1 MAKKLKSSWNIKQ
14 FLGIIL
20 TCTITTVLIVQVLNS
35 RRDAEIARIMQILP
49 HLDANAGGQNGKLI
63 AAEGVVDPTTTTA
76 TTPQTQG
83 TLVTGL
89 SAKGDL
95 GPHDNEILARL
106 ESLALELEK
115 SQKLQAQK
123 FERERRILEK
133 KITNLRGLPPDL
145 TLLEKLAF
153 LFPYDPARRFPAYIW
168 QTWNYDKLKYSK
180 GTRTRMRNRRLLNDL
195 KSNKQ
200 NWDDKNP
207 GFVHEVL
214 SDKNMEA
221 LVHYHYHKIPEII
234 TAFDSLPST
243 VLKVDFFKYLVLLAK
258 GGLYADM
265 DTVPLQPIPNWI
277 PEDMDPLGIGLLV
290 GIEYDSPVNDQ
301 TVWKNTYAR
310 RLQFGNWIIQ
320 AKPGHPV
327 LRSIVAQITEETLRK
342 LEEEIDA
349 EETDV
354 GVASGSGSGSKF
366 GRNTLARLKS
376 KTSLMKT
383 PDDDLGIMKWTGSG
397 VWTDAVFTYFNDYMK
412 SGLFSKTTWRD
423 FHNLLEPKL
432 LSDVLV
438 FPEFTFNAP
447 AEINSNDLYKDL
459 YFTTHEFK
467 KFWKTGKP
475 REGKEKRDGAE
486 Q

>member
-1 MAKKLKSSWNIKQ
+1 MKRKLKSSWNIKQ
-14 FLGIIL
+14 LLGVIL

-35 RRDAEIARIMQILP
+35 RRDAQIAKIMQLLP
-49 HLDANAGGQNGKLI
+49 NLDSHAGQNGKLI
-63 AAEGVVDPTTTTA
+63 AADGAIDPTA
-76 TTPQTQG
+76 TMQSQTG
-83 TLVTGL
+83 NALVTGL
-89 SAKGDL
+89 SGKGDL

-115 SQKLQAQK
+115 SQKLQVQK

-133 KITNLRGLPPDL
+133 KITDLRGLPSDL

-168 QTWNYDKLKYSK
+168 QTWNYDNLKYSK

-214 SDKNMEA
+214 SDKNVEA

-277 PEDMDPLGIGLLV
+277 PEDMDPLNIGLLV
-290 GIEYDSPVNDQ
+290 GVEYDSPANDK
-301 TVWKNTYAR
+301 TLWKDTYAR

-327 LRSIVAQITEETLRK
+327 LRSIVAQITEETLRR
-342 LEEEIDA
+342 LEEEGDA
-349 EETDV
+349 EEVDV
-354 GVASGSGSGSKF
+354 EAGSGSGSGQ
-366 GRNTLARLKS
+366 RTLARLKS
-376 KTSLMKT
+376 KAKFMKA

-397 VWTDAVFTYFNDYMK
+397 VWTDAIFTYFNDYMK
-412 SGLFSKTTWRD
+412 SGLFTKTTWKD
-423 FHNLLEPKL
+423 
-432 LSDVLV
+432 STV
-438 FPEFTFNAP
+438 FW
-447 AEINSNDLYKDL
+447 SQSY
-459 YFTTHEFK
+459 
-467 KFWKTGKP
+467 
-475 REGKEKRDGAE
+475 
-486 Q
+486 

>member
-35 RRDAEIARIMQILP
+35 RRDAEIAKIMQILP
-49 HLDANAGGQNGKLI
+49 NLDANAGGQNGKLI

-258 GGLYADM
+258 GWSLRRYGYRSFATNPQL
-265 DTVPLQPIPNWI
+265 
-277 PEDMDPLGIGLLV
+277 
-290 GIEYDSPVNDQ
+290 DSRG
-301 TVWKNTYAR
+301 W
-310 RLQFGNWIIQ
+310 
-320 AKPGHPV
+320 
-327 LRSIVAQITEETLRK
+327 
-342 LEEEIDA
+342 
-349 EETDV
+349 
-354 GVASGSGSGSKF
+354 
-366 GRNTLARLKS
+366 
-376 KTSLMKT
+376 T
-383 PDDDLGIMKWTGSG
+383 P
-397 VWTDAVFTYFNDYMK
+397 
-412 SGLFSKTTWRD
+412 
-423 FHNLLEPKL
+423 
-432 LSDVLV
+432 
-438 FPEFTFNAP
+438 
-447 AEINSNDLYKDL
+447 
-459 YFTTHEFK
+459 
-467 KFWKTGKP
+467 
-475 REGKEKRDGAE
+475 
-486 Q
+486 